1 MLTQP
6 TNNFSSMDP
15 VTALAE
21 HMENLSKIFGE
32 PLPDSTFL
40 TQNEGAFDNQ
50 IVFILHPNGD
60 VQAHQWA
67 ARSYQWVNIGQ
78 YSYKRKRIEGQLEK
92 EKLRGQKIGGGL
104 PPNTIQYFLAV
115 TKQREQD
122 CKNSSTDVSQILF
135 PNFIASSLSQPEAR
149 YPPLYVDKENGHQ
162 TVLSSTGSS
171 TLTALS
177 ATKATAVADTT
188 LRRYSSM

>member
-1 MLTQP
+1 M
-6 TNNFSSMDP
+6 TNSPSVVDP
-15 VTALAE
+15 VAALAE
-21 HMENLSKIFGE
+21 HMESLSRIFGE
-32 PLPDSTFL
+32 RLPDSSFL

-67 ARSYQWVNIGQ
+67 AQSYQWVNLGQ

-104 PPNTIQYFLAV
+104 PPNTVQYFLAV

-122 CKNSSTDVSQILF
+122 CKKSSADVPQIPF
-135 PNFIASSLSQPEAR
+135 QTFVASSLSQPEVR
-149 YPPLYVDKENGHQ
+149 YPPLHVDTSNGLQ
-162 TVLSSTGSS
+162 ASISSASSS

-177 ATKATAVADTT
+177 TTKATTATAVADTSP
-188 LRRYSSM
+188 RRHPLM